1 MRKPFAITLDVGSS
15 RANHT
20 GAWRTE
26 RPVYVHNLP
35 PCNNACPAGENIQQ
49 WLYDAEE
56 GSARY
61 EAAWRQIMED
71 NPFPAIMGR
80 VCYRP
85 CETACNRAQ
94 LDSAVGINSVERF
107 LGDEALRQGW
117 QVPVDAAPTGRRVL
131 VVGAGPSGLSAAYHL
146 TRLGHQVTI
155 KDAGAEPGGMMRYG
169 IPKYRL
175 PRDILDAEVQRIL
188 DMGVTLELN
197 TRVTDIQAELDGAGG
212 YERVV
217 PPGQHSGYDVKFGTK
232 LTNIQAQPASVGEAA
247 GGVPPGQHGGFDAAF
262 VAVGAHIGRR
272 AYIPAGDSARIMDA
286 VTMLHS
292 MEEGSAPMLGRRVAV
307 YGGGNT
313 AMDAARTARRLG
325 ASEAVVVYRRTR
337 ERMPAHDSEVTEALE
352 EGIQMRWLS
361 TVAHAD
367 EGKLLIEK
375 MKLDET
381 GFPQPTGEFEELEA
395 DCLVLAL
402 GQNADLS
409 VLEGV
414 PGVTFADN
422 VVEVGP
428 DLMTGYPG
436 IFAGGDM
443 VPAERTVTVAIGHG
457 KKAARHIDAFLR
469 DGSYAAPAKH
479 PLAESGHLNTWYY
492 ADAPATVRPRLEA
505 ARRISTFDEV
515 TGGLDESTALFEA
528 RRCMSCGNCFGCDN
542 CYGVCPDNAI
552 IKLAD
557 GQYEVDYDYCKGCGL
572 CAAECPCGA
581 IEMQP
586 EPT

>member
-49 WLYDAEE
+49 WLYEAEE
-56 GSARY
+56 GGPERY

-107 LGDEALRQGW
+107 VGDEALRRGW
-117 QVPVDAAPTGRRVL
+117 KVPVDAAPTGKRVL

-146 TRLGHQVTI
+146 TRLGHSVTI
-155 KDAGAEPGGMMRYG
+155 KDAGAAPGGMMRYG

-175 PRDILDAEVQRIL
+175 ARDILDAEVDRIL

-197 TRVTDIQAELDGAGG
+197 ARVTDILAELA
-212 YERVV
+212 
-217 PPGQHSGYDVKFGTK
+217 
-232 LTNIQAQPASVGEAA
+232 
-247 GGVPPGQHGGFDAAF
+247 GGFDAAF

-272 AYIPAGDSARIMDA
+272 AYIPAGDSAKIMDA
-286 VTMLHS
+286 VSMLHG
-292 MEEGSAPMLGRRVAV
+292 MEDGSPPMLGRRVAV

-337 ERMPAHDSEVTEALE
+337 EKMPAHDSEVEEALD
-352 EGIQMRWLS
+352 EGVTMRWLS
-361 TVAHAD
+361 TIKHAG
-367 EGKLLIEK
+367 EGTLLIEK

-381 GFPQPTGEFEELEA
+381 GFPQPTGEFEELAA
-395 DCLVLAL
+395 DTLVLAL
-402 GQNADLS
+402 GQNADLT
-409 VLEGV
+409 VLEHV
-414 PGVTFADN
+414 PGVMFSDG

-428 DLMTGYPG
+428 DLMTGHPG

-443 VPAERTVTVAIGHG
+443 VPADRTVTVGIGHG
-457 KKAARHIDAFLR
+457 KKAAHSIDAWLR
-469 DGSYAAPAKH
+469 GDRYVPEARH
-479 PLAESGHLNTWYY
+479 PLAAFGGLNTWYY
-492 ADAPATVRPRLEA
+492 ADAPVTVRPTLEA
-505 ARRISTFDEV
+505 ARRITTFDEV
-515 TGGLDESTALFEA
+515 VGGLDESTALFEA

-552 IKLAD
+552 VKLAD
-557 GQYEVDYDYCKGCGL
+557 GQYEIDFDYCKGCGL

-581 IEMQP
+581 IDMEP
-586 EPT
+586 EQT

>member
-1 MRKPFAITLDVGSS
+1 MITLDVGSS

-56 GSARY
+56 GPAKY
-61 EAAWRQIMED
+61 EAAWRQIMQD
-71 NPFPAIMGR
+71 NPFPAVMGR

-85 CETACNRAQ
+85 CETACNRSQ

-107 LGDEALRQGW
+107 LGDEALRKGW
-117 QVPVDAAPTGRRVL
+117 QVPVDAASTGKRVL

-146 TRLGHQVTI
+146 ARMGHSVTI
-155 KDAGAEPGGMMRYG
+155 KDAGAAAGGMMRYG

-175 PRDILDAEVQRIL
+175 PRDILDAEISRIL
-188 DMGVTLELN
+188 DMGITLELN
-197 TRVTDIQAELDGAGG
+197 ATVTDIQAELEAG
-212 YERVV
+212 Y
-217 PPGQHSGYDVKFGTK
+217 
-232 LTNIQAQPASVGEAA
+232 
-247 GGVPPGQHGGFDAAF
+247 DAAF

-286 VTMLHS
+286 VSMLHG
-292 MEEGSAPMLGRRVAV
+292 MEDGAPPMLGRRVAV

-337 ERMPAHDSEVTEALE
+337 EKMPAHDIEVTEALE
-352 EGIQMRWLS
+352 EGVTMRWLS
-361 TVAHAD
+361 TVAQAD
-367 EGKLLIEK
+367 EGKLVIEK

-381 GFPQPTGEFEELEA
+381 GFPQPTGEFTELEA

-409 VLEGV
+409 VLEDV
-414 PGVTFADN
+414 PGVTFSDG

-428 DLMTGYPG
+428 DLMTGHPG

-443 VPAERTVTVAIGHG
+443 VPSDRTVTVAIGHG
-457 KKAARHIDAFLR
+457 KKAARHIDAWLR
-469 DGSYAAPAKH
+469 RRGSPAADKHAPA
-479 PLAESGHLNTWYY
+479 PFGALNTWYY
-492 ADAPATVRPRLEA
+492 ADAPASVRPRLEA
-505 ARRISTFDEV
+505 ARRIGTFDEV

-552 IKLAD
+552 IKLGD
-557 GQYEVDYDYCKGCGL
+557 GQYEIDYDYCKGCSL
-572 CAAECPCGA
+572 CAAECPSGA
-581 IEMQP
+581 IEMEP
-586 EPT
+586 EPS

>member
-35 PCNNACPAGENIQQ
+35 PCNNACPAGENVQQ

-56 GSARY
+56 GPAKY
-61 EAAWRQIMED
+61 EAAWRQIMQD
-71 NPFPAIMGR
+71 NPFPAVMGR

-85 CETACNRAQ
+85 CETACNRSQ

-107 LGDEALRQGW
+107 LGDEALRKGW
-117 QVPVDAAPTGRRVL
+117 QVPVDAASTGKRVL

-146 TRLGHQVTI
+146 ARMGHSVTI
-155 KDAGAEPGGMMRYG
+155 KDAGAAAGGMMRYG

-175 PRDILDAEVQRIL
+175 PRDILDAEISRIL
-188 DMGVTLELN
+188 DMGITLELN
-197 TRVTDIQAELDGAGG
+197 ATVTDIQAELEAG
-212 YERVV
+212 Y
-217 PPGQHSGYDVKFGTK
+217 
-232 LTNIQAQPASVGEAA
+232 
-247 GGVPPGQHGGFDAAF
+247 DAAF

-286 VTMLHS
+286 VSMLHS
-292 MEEGSAPMLGRRVAV
+292 MEDGAPPMLGRRVAI

-337 ERMPAHDSEVTEALE
+337 EKMPAHDIEVTEALE
-352 EGIQMRWLS
+352 EGVTMRWLS
-361 TVAHAD
+361 TVAQA
-367 EGKLLIEK
+367 EAGKLVIEK

-381 GFPQPTGEFEELEA
+381 GFPQPTGEFTELEA

-409 VLEGV
+409 VLDGV
-414 PGVTFADN
+414 PGVTFFDG

-428 DLMTGYPG
+428 DLMTGHPG

-443 VPAERTVTVAIGHG
+443 VPSERTVTVAIGHG
-457 KKAARHIDAFLR
+457 KKAARSIDAFLR
-469 DGSYAAPAKH
+469 GAGSRAAGQHAPASFG
-479 PLAESGHLNTWYY
+479 ALNTWYY
-492 ADAPATVRPRLEA
+492 ADALATVRPRLEA
-505 ARRISTFDEV
+505 ARRITTFDEV
-515 TGGLDESTALFEA
+515 TGGLDPSTALFEA

-552 IKLAD
+552 IKLGD
-557 GQYEVDYDYCKGCGL
+557 GQYEIDYDYCKGCGL
-572 CAAECPCGA
+572 CAAECPSGA
-581 IEMQP
+581 IEMEP
-586 EPT
+586 EPS